1 MASAQSI
8 LDDRSERL
16 TARFRGAAV
25 HPQSLTPSVA
35 GRVVRMI
42 GLKIEAAGCTGA
54 VGSRCLVRVAPSRNI
69 VAEIVGFSDGRLV
82 LMPESSVDGL
92 AIGAPVIPLE
102 EENAV
107 AVGEEMMGRVL
118 DGAGHFIDG
127 GGDVLSLKRTALR
140 GEALNPLSREAITEP
155 LDVGVRAINALTTIG
170 KGQRL
175 GLFAGSG
182 VGKSTLLGMLTR
194 NTQADVIVVALV
206 GERGREVRDFVDET
220 LGSEGL
226 KRAIVIATPADQ
238 SPLMRVNGAW
248 RATAIAEYFRD
259 QGKNVLLLMDS
270 LTRFAQAQRE
280 IGLAAGEPPVSRGYT
295 PSVFSLLPRL
305 VERAGNNQN
314 GSITAIYTVLV
325 EGDDL
330 DDPIADAARAIL
342 DGHIV
347 LSRQL
352 ADEGIFPAVDI
363 SASISRAMVSLVDE
377 QHSAGLQAVK
387 DHMATYH
394 ANRDL
399 ITIGAYQRG
408 SDPRIDAAIHLH
420 PHIMELLRQ
429 PIDSSISMSES
440 VTALQT
446 LTGVTGEQEV
456 SDA

>member
-1 MASAQSI
+1 MASAQNI
-8 LDDRSERL
+8 IDARSERL
-16 TARFRGAAV
+16 TDRFRGAEV

-54 VGSRCLVRVAPSRNI
+54 VGSRCLVRVAPTRNI

-82 LMPESSVDGL
+82 LMPESSVEGL

-118 DGAGHFIDG
+118 DGAGQYIDG
-127 GGDVLSLKRTALR
+127 GGDVLPLKRTVLR

-220 LGSEGL
+220 LGPEGL

-330 DDPIADAARAIL
+330 DDPIADASRAIL

-352 ADEGIFPAVDI
+352 ADEGVFPAVDI
-363 SASISRAMVSLVDE
+363 SASISRAMVSLVDK
-377 QHSAGLQAVK
+377 QHYAGLQALK
-387 DHMATYH
+387 EHMATYH

-408 SDPRIDAAIHLH
+408 SDPRIDAAIQLH
-420 PHIMELLRQ
+420 PQIMEFLRQ
-429 PIDSSISMSES
+429 PIESSISMSES

-446 LTGVTGEQEV
+446 LTGVTGEQGV

>member
-1 MASAQSI
+1 MESASSMITAR
-8 LDDRSERL
+8 DERL
-16 TARFRGAAV
+16 AQRLGAAEISADTLK
-25 HPQSLTPSVA
+25 PTVA

-54 VGSRCLVRVAPSRNI
+54 VGGRCVIKLAPHKEI

-92 AIGAPVIPLE
+92 AIGAAVVPIE
-102 EENAV
+102 EDHAV
-107 AVGEEMMGRVL
+107 SVGTEMLGRVL
-118 DGAGHFIDG
+118 DGAGRLIDG
-127 GGDVLSLKRTALR
+127 AGDIVSLKRTALK
-140 GEALNPLSREAITEP
+140 GEALNPLERRAISEP
-155 LDVGVRAINALTTIG
+155 LDVGVRAINALTTLG

-194 NTQADVIVVALV
+194 NTQADIIVVALV

-220 LGSEGL
+220 LGPEGL
-226 KRAIVIATPADQ
+226 KRAIIVATPADQ

-259 QGKNVLLLMDS
+259 QGMNVLLLMDS

-305 VERAGNNQN
+305 VERAGNNQQ

-330 DDPIADAARAIL
+330 DDPIADASRAIL

-347 LSRQL
+347 LSRKL
-352 ADEGIFPAVDI
+352 ADEGVFPAIDV
-363 SASISRAMVSLVDE
+363 SASISRAMVSLVDDS
-377 QHSAGLQAVK
+377 HYAGLQVIK
-387 DHMATYH
+387 EHIATYH

-408 SDPRIDAAIHLH
+408 SDPRIDAAIAAY
-420 PHIMELLRQ
+420 PQIMELLRQ
-429 PIDSSISMSES
+429 PIGSAISMADSLSALLSLTHPES
-440 VTALQT
+440 QRA
-446 LTGVTGEQEV
+446 
-456 SDA
+456 DAHA

>member
-1 MASAQSI
+1 MEAASSMITAR
-8 LDDRSERL
+8 DERL
-16 TARFRGAAV
+16 AQRLGAAEISADTLK
-25 HPQSLTPSVA
+25 PTVA

-54 VGSRCLVRVAPSRNI
+54 VGGRCVIKLAPHKEI

-92 AIGAPVIPLE
+92 AIGAAVVPIE
-102 EENAV
+102 EDHAV
-107 AVGEEMMGRVL
+107 SVGTEMLGRVL
-118 DGAGHFIDG
+118 DGAGRLIDG
-127 GGDVLSLKRTALR
+127 AGDIVSLKRTALK
-140 GEALNPLSREAITEP
+140 GEALNPLERRAISEP
-155 LDVGVRAINALTTIG
+155 LDVGVRAINALTTLG

-194 NTQADVIVVALV
+194 NTQADIIVVALV

-220 LGSEGL
+220 LGPEGL
-226 KRAIVIATPADQ
+226 KRAIIVATPADQ

-259 QGKNVLLLMDS
+259 QGMNVLLLMDS

-305 VERAGNNQN
+305 VERAGNNQQ

-330 DDPIADAARAIL
+330 DDPIADASRAIL

-347 LSRQL
+347 LSRKL
-352 ADEGIFPAVDI
+352 ADEGVFPAIDV
-363 SASISRAMVSLVDE
+363 SASISRAMVSLVDDS
-377 QHSAGLQAVK
+377 HYAGLQVIK
-387 DHMATYH
+387 EHIATYH

-408 SDPRIDAAIHLH
+408 SDPRIDAAIAAY
-420 PHIMELLRQ
+420 PQIMELLRQ
-429 PIDSSISMSES
+429 PIDSTISMADSLSALLSLTQPES
-440 VTALQT
+440 QRA
-446 LTGVTGEQEV
+446 
-456 SDA
+456 DAHA

>member
-8 LDDRSERL
+8 IDARSDRL
-16 TARFRGAAV
+16 TDRFRGAEV

-54 VGSRCLVRVAPSRNI
+54 VGSRCLVRLAPNRNI

-82 LMPESSVDGL
+82 LMPESSVEGL
-92 AIGAPVIPLE
+92 AIGAPVIPLA

-118 DGAGHFIDG
+118 DGAGQYIDG
-127 GGDVLSLKRTALR
+127 GGDVLPLKRTALR

-194 NTQADVIVVALV
+194 NTKADVIVVALV

-220 LGSEGL
+220 LGPEGL

-330 DDPIADAARAIL
+330 DDPIADASRAIL

-352 ADEGIFPAVDI
+352 ADEGVFPAVDI

-377 QHSAGLQAVK
+377 QHYAGLQAVK
-387 DHMATYH
+387 EHMAAYH

-408 SDPRIDAAIHLH
+408 SDPRIDAAIQLH

>member
-1 MASAQSI
+1 M
-8 LDDRSERL
+8 L
-16 TARFRGAAV
+16 
-25 HPQSLTPSVA
+25 
-35 GRVVRMI
+35 
-42 GLKIEAAGCTGA
+42 
-54 VGSRCLVRVAPSRNI
+54 
-69 VAEIVGFSDGRLV
+69 
-82 LMPESSVDGL
+82 
-92 AIGAPVIPLE
+92 
-102 EENAV
+102 
-107 AVGEEMMGRVL
+107 GRVL
-118 DGAGHFIDG
+118 DGAGRLIDG
-127 GGDVLSLKRTALR
+127 AGDIVSLKRTALK
-140 GEALNPLSREAITEP
+140 GEALNPLERRAISEP
-155 LDVGVRAINALTTIG
+155 LDVGVRAINALTTLG

-194 NTQADVIVVALV
+194 NTQADIIVVALV

-220 LGSEGL
+220 LGPEGL
-226 KRAIVIATPADQ
+226 KRAIIVATPADQ

-259 QGKNVLLLMDS
+259 QGMNVLLLMDS

-305 VERAGNNQN
+305 VERAGNNQH

-330 DDPIADAARAIL
+330 DDPIADASRAIL

-347 LSRQL
+347 LSRKL
-352 ADEGIFPAVDI
+352 ADEGVFPAIDV

-377 QHSAGLQAVK
+377 GHYAGLQVIK
-387 DHMATYH
+387 EHIATYH

-408 SDPRIDAAIHLH
+408 SDPRIDAAIAAY
-420 PHIMELLRQ
+420 PQIMELLRQ
-429 PIDSSISMSES
+429 PIDSTVSMAES
-440 VTALQT
+440 LSALLS
-446 LTGVTGEQEV
+446 LTHPESQRA
-456 SDA
+456 DAHA

>member
-1 MASAQSI
+1 MESASSMITAR
-8 LDDRSERL
+8 DERL
-16 TARFRGAAV
+16 AQRLGAAEISADTLK
-25 HPQSLTPSVA
+25 PTVA

-54 VGSRCLVRVAPSRNI
+54 VGGRCVIKLAPHKEI

-92 AIGAPVIPLE
+92 AIGAAVVPIE
-102 EENAV
+102 EDHAV
-107 AVGEEMMGRVL
+107 SVGTEMLGRVL
-118 DGAGHFIDG
+118 DGAGRLIDG
-127 GGDVLSLKRTALR
+127 AGDIVSLKRTALK
-140 GEALNPLSREAITEP
+140 GEALNPLERRAISEP
-155 LDVGVRAINALTTIG
+155 LDVGVRAINALTTLG

-194 NTQADVIVVALV
+194 NTQADIIVVALV

-220 LGSEGL
+220 LGPGGL
-226 KRAIVIATPADQ
+226 KRASIVATPADQ

-259 QGKNVLLLMDS
+259 QGMNVLLLMDS

-305 VERAGNNQN
+305 VERAGNNQH

-330 DDPIADAARAIL
+330 DDPIADASRAIL

-347 LSRQL
+347 LSRKL
-352 ADEGIFPAVDI
+352 ADEGVFPAIDV
-363 SASISRAMVSLVDE
+363 SASISRAMVSLVDDS
-377 QHSAGLQAVK
+377 HYAGLQVIK
-387 DHMATYH
+387 EHIATYQ

-408 SDPRIDAAIHLH
+408 SDPRIDAAIAAY
-420 PHIMELLRQ
+420 PQIMELLRQ
-429 PIDSSISMSES
+429 PIGSAISMADSLSALLSLTHPES
-440 VTALQT
+440 QRA
-446 LTGVTGEQEV
+446 
-456 SDA
+456 DAHA

>member
-8 LDDRSERL
+8 IDARSDRL
-16 TARFRGAAV
+16 TDRFRGAEV

-54 VGSRCLVRVAPSRNI
+54 VGSRCLVRLAPNRNI
-69 VAEIVGFSDGRLV
+69 MAEIVGFSDGRLV
-82 LMPESSVDGL
+82 LMPESSVEGL

-118 DGAGHFIDG
+118 DGAGQYIDG
-127 GGDVLSLKRTALR
+127 GGDVLPLKRTALR

-194 NTQADVIVVALV
+194 NTKADVIVVALV

-220 LGSEGL
+220 LGPEGL

-330 DDPIADAARAIL
+330 DDPIADASRAIL

-352 ADEGIFPAVDI
+352 ADEGVFPAVDI

-377 QHSAGLQAVK
+377 QHYAGLQAVK
-387 DHMATYH
+387 EHMAAYH

-408 SDPRIDAAIHLH
+408 SDPRIDAAIQLH

>member
-8 LDDRSERL
+8 IDARSERL
-16 TARFRGAAV
+16 AARFRGAEV
-25 HPQSLTPSVA
+25 HPTALTPSVA

-54 VGSRCLVRVAPSRNI
+54 VGSRCLVRVAANRNI

-82 LMPESSVDGL
+82 LMPESSMDGL

-107 AVGEEMMGRVL
+107 AVGEEMLGRVL
-118 DGAGHFIDG
+118 DGAGQFIDG
-127 GGDVLSLKRTALR
+127 GGDLLSLKRTALR

-220 LGSEGL
+220 LGPEGL

-305 VERAGNNQN
+305 VERAGNNQH

-330 DDPIADAARAIL
+330 DDPIADASRAIL

-352 ADEGIFPAVDI
+352 ADEGVFPAVDI
-363 SASISRAMVSLVDE
+363 GASISRAMVSLVDE
-377 QHSAGLQAVK
+377 PHYAGLQAVK
-387 DHMATYH
+387 ECMATYH

-408 SDPRIDAAIHLH
+408 SDPRIDSAIQLH
-420 PHIMELLRQ
+420 PHIMEFLRQ

-440 VTALQT
+440 VSALKT
-446 LTGVTGEQEV
+446 LTGVTDEQEAP
-456 SDA
+456 DA

>member
-8 LDDRSERL
+8 IDARSERL
-16 TARFRGAAV
+16 AGRFRGAEV
-25 HPQSLTPSVA
+25 HGASLTPSVA

-54 VGSRCLVRVAPSRNI
+54 VGSRCLVRVSPHRNI

-118 DGAGHFIDG
+118 DGAGQFIDG
-127 GGDVLSLKRTALR
+127 GGDLLSLKRTALR
-140 GEALNPLSREAITEP
+140 GEALNPLSRVAITEP

-220 LGSEGL
+220 LGPEGL

-330 DDPIADAARAIL
+330 DDPIADASRAIL

-352 ADEGIFPAVDI
+352 ADEGVFPAVDI

-377 QHSAGLQAVK
+377 QHYAGLQAVK
-387 DHMATYH
+387 EQMATYH

-408 SDPRIDAAIHLH
+408 SDPRIDAAIQQH
-420 PHIMELLRQ
+420 PQIIELLKQ
-429 PIDSSISMSES
+429 SIDSSISMSES
-440 VTALQT
+440 VAALQT
-446 LTGVTGEQEV
+446 LTGVTRAQEV
-456 SDA
+456 PDA

>member
-1 MASAQSI
+1 MASAQNI
-8 LDDRSERL
+8 IDARSERL
-16 TARFRGAAV
+16 TDRFRGAEV

-54 VGSRCLVRVAPSRNI
+54 VGSRCLVRLAPNRNI

-82 LMPESSVDGL
+82 LMPESSVEGL

-118 DGAGHFIDG
+118 DGAGQYIDG
-127 GGDVLSLKRTALR
+127 GGDVLPLKRTALR

-220 LGSEGL
+220 LGPEGL

-330 DDPIADAARAIL
+330 DDPIADASRAIL

-352 ADEGIFPAVDI
+352 ADEGVFPAVDI
-363 SASISRAMVSLVDE
+363 SASISRAMVSLVDK
-377 QHSAGLQAVK
+377 QHYAGLQALK
-387 DHMATYH
+387 EHMATYH

-408 SDPRIDAAIHLH
+408 SDPRIDAAIQLH
-420 PHIMELLRQ
+420 PQIMEFLRQ
-429 PIDSSISMSES
+429 SIESSISMTES

-446 LTGVTGEQEV
+446 LTGVTGEQGV

>member
-1 MASAQSI
+1 MEAASSMITAR
-8 LDDRSERL
+8 DERL
-16 TARFRGAAV
+16 AQRFGAAEISADTLK
-25 HPQSLTPSVA
+25 PTVA

-54 VGSRCLVRVAPSRNI
+54 VGGRRVVKLAPHKEI

-82 LMPESSVDGL
+82 LMPESSLEGL
-92 AIGAPVIPLE
+92 AIGAAVVPIE
-102 EENAV
+102 EDHAV
-107 AVGEEMMGRVL
+107 SVGTEMMGRVI
-118 DGAGHFIDG
+118 DGAGRFIDG
-127 GGDVLSLKRTALR
+127 AGDILSLKRTALK
-140 GEALNPLSREAITEP
+140 GEALNPLERRAISEP
-155 LDVGVRAINALTTIG
+155 LDVGVRAINAFTTLG

-194 NTQADVIVVALV
+194 NTEADIIVVALV

-220 LGSEGL
+220 LGPEGL
-226 KRAIVIATPADQ
+226 KRAIIVATPADQ

-259 QGKNVLLLMDS
+259 QGMSVLLLMDS

-305 VERAGNNQN
+305 VERAGNNQH

-330 DDPIADAARAIL
+330 DDPIADASRAIL

-347 LSRQL
+347 LSRKL
-352 ADEGIFPAVDI
+352 ADEGVFPAIDV
-363 SASISRAMVSLVDE
+363 SASISRAMVSLVDDS
-377 QHSAGLQAVK
+377 HYAGLQVIK
-387 DHMATYH
+387 EHIATYH

-408 SDPRIDAAIHLH
+408 SDPRIDAAIAVY
-420 PHIMELLRQ
+420 PQIMELLRQ
-429 PIDSSISMSES
+429 PIDSSVSMAES
-440 VTALQT
+440 LSAMLS
-446 LTGVTGEQEV
+446 LTHPESQRA
-456 SDA
+456 DAHA

>member
-1 MASAQSI
+1 MASAQNI
-8 LDDRSERL
+8 IDARSERL
-16 TARFRGAAV
+16 TDRFRGAEV

-54 VGSRCLVRVAPSRNI
+54 VGSRCLVRLAPNRNI

-82 LMPESSVDGL
+82 LMPESSVEGL

-118 DGAGHFIDG
+118 DGAGQYIDG
-127 GGDVLSLKRTALR
+127 GGDVLPLKRTALR

-220 LGSEGL
+220 LGPEGL

-330 DDPIADAARAIL
+330 DDPIADASRAIL

-352 ADEGIFPAVDI
+352 ADEGVFPAVDI
-363 SASISRAMVSLVDE
+363 SASISRAMVSLVDK
-377 QHSAGLQAVK
+377 QHYAGLQALK
-387 DHMATYH
+387 EHMATYH

-408 SDPRIDAAIHLH
+408 SDPRIDSAIQLH
-420 PHIMELLRQ
+420 PQIMEFLRQ
-429 PIDSSISMSES
+429 PIESSISMTES

-446 LTGVTGEQEV
+446 LTGVTGEQGV

>member
-1 MASAQSI
+1 MITA
-8 LDDRSERL
+8 RNERL
-16 TARFRGAAV
+16 AQRLGSAEISADTLR
-25 HPQSLTPSVA
+25 PTVA

-54 VGSRCLVRVAPSRNI
+54 IGGRCIIKLAPHKEI

-92 AIGAPVIPLE
+92 AIGAAVMPIE
-102 EENAV
+102 EDHAV
-107 AVGEEMMGRVL
+107 SVGTEMLGRVL
-118 DGAGHFIDG
+118 DGAGRLIDG
-127 GGDVLSLKRTALR
+127 AGDIVSLKRTALK
-140 GEALNPLSREAITEP
+140 GEALNPLERRAISEP
-155 LDVGVRAINALTTIG
+155 LDVGVRAINALTTLG

-194 NTQADVIVVALV
+194 NTQADIIVVALV

-220 LGSEGL
+220 LGPEGL
-226 KRAIVIATPADQ
+226 KRAIIIATPADQ

-259 QGKNVLLLMDS
+259 QGMNVLLLMDS

-305 VERAGNNQN
+305 VERAGNNQH

-330 DDPIADAARAIL
+330 DDPIADASRAIL

-347 LSRQL
+347 LSRKL
-352 ADEGIFPAVDI
+352 ADEGVFPAIDV
-363 SASISRAMVSLVDE
+363 SASISRAMVSLVGDS
-377 QHSAGLQAVK
+377 HYAGLQVIK
-387 DHMATYH
+387 EHIATYH

-408 SDPRIDAAIHLH
+408 SDPRIDAAIAAY
-420 PHIMELLRQ
+420 PQIMELLRQ
-429 PIDSSISMSES
+429 PIDSSVSMAES
-440 VTALQT
+440 LSALLS
-446 LTGVTGEQEV
+446 LTHPESQRA
-456 SDA
+456 DAHA

>member
-1 MASAQSI
+1 MESASSMITAR
-8 LDDRSERL
+8 DERL
-16 TARFRGAAV
+16 AQRLGAAEITADTLK
-25 HPQSLTPSVA
+25 PTVA

-54 VGSRCLVRVAPSRNI
+54 VGGRCVIKLAPHKEI

-92 AIGAPVIPLE
+92 AIGAAVVPIE
-102 EENAV
+102 EDHAV
-107 AVGEEMMGRVL
+107 SVGTEMLGRVL
-118 DGAGHFIDG
+118 DGAGRLIDG
-127 GGDVLSLKRTALR
+127 AGDIVALKRTALK
-140 GEALNPLSREAITEP
+140 GEALNPLERRAISEP
-155 LDVGVRAINALTTIG
+155 LDVGVRAINALTTLG

-194 NTQADVIVVALV
+194 NTQADIIVVALV

-220 LGSEGL
+220 LGPEGL
-226 KRAIVIATPADQ
+226 KRAIIVATPADQ

-259 QGKNVLLLMDS
+259 QGMNVLLLMDS

-305 VERAGNNQN
+305 VERAGNNQH

-330 DDPIADAARAIL
+330 DDPIADASRAIL

-347 LSRQL
+347 LSRKL
-352 ADEGIFPAVDI
+352 ADEGVFPAIDV
-363 SASISRAMVSLVDE
+363 SASISRAMVSLVDDS
-377 QHSAGLQAVK
+377 HYAGLQVIK
-387 DHMATYH
+387 EHIATYH

-408 SDPRIDAAIHLH
+408 SDPRIDAAIAAY
-420 PHIMELLRQ
+420 PQIMELLRQ
-429 PIDSSISMSES
+429 PIDSTVSMTES
-440 VTALQT
+440 LSALLS
-446 LTGVTGEQEV
+446 LTHPESQRAD
-456 SDA
+456 SHA

>member
-1 MASAQSI
+1 MEAASSMITAR
-8 LDDRSERL
+8 DERL
-16 TARFRGAAV
+16 AQRFGAAEISADTLK
-25 HPQSLTPSVA
+25 PTVA

-54 VGSRCLVRVAPSRNI
+54 VGGRCVVKLAPHKEI

-82 LMPESSVDGL
+82 LMPESSLEGL
-92 AIGAPVIPLE
+92 AIGAAVVPIE
-102 EENAV
+102 EDHAV
-107 AVGEEMMGRVL
+107 SVGTEMMGRVI
-118 DGAGHFIDG
+118 DGAGRFIDG
-127 GGDVLSLKRTALR
+127 AGDILSLKRTALK
-140 GEALNPLSREAITEP
+140 GEALNPLERRAISEP
-155 LDVGVRAINALTTIG
+155 LDVGVRAINAFTTLG

-194 NTQADVIVVALV
+194 NTEADIIVVALV

-220 LGSEGL
+220 LGPEGL
-226 KRAIVIATPADQ
+226 KRAIIVATPADQ

-259 QGKNVLLLMDS
+259 QGMSVLLLMDS

-305 VERAGNNQN
+305 VERAGNNQH

-330 DDPIADAARAIL
+330 DDPIADASRAIL

-347 LSRQL
+347 LSRKL
-352 ADEGIFPAVDI
+352 ADEGVFPAIDV
-363 SASISRAMVSLVDE
+363 SASISRAMVSLVDDS
-377 QHSAGLQAVK
+377 HYAGLQVIK
-387 DHMATYH
+387 EHIATYH

-408 SDPRIDAAIHLH
+408 SDPRIDAAIAVY
-420 PHIMELLRQ
+420 PQIMELLRQ
-429 PIDSSISMSES
+429 PIDSSVSMAES
-440 VTALQT
+440 LSAMLS
-446 LTGVTGEQEV
+446 LTHPESQRA
-456 SDA
+456 DAHA

>member
-1 MASAQSI
+1 MESASSMITAR
-8 LDDRSERL
+8 DERL
-16 TARFRGAAV
+16 AQRLGAAEISADTLK
-25 HPQSLTPSVA
+25 PAVA

-54 VGSRCLVRVAPSRNI
+54 VGGRCVIKLAPHKEI

-92 AIGAPVIPLE
+92 AIGAAVVPIE
-102 EENAV
+102 EDHAV
-107 AVGEEMMGRVL
+107 SVGTEMLGRVL
-118 DGAGHFIDG
+118 DGAGRLIDG
-127 GGDVLSLKRTALR
+127 AGDIVSLKRTALK
-140 GEALNPLSREAITEP
+140 GEALNPLERRAISEP
-155 LDVGVRAINALTTIG
+155 LDVGVRAINALTTLG

-194 NTQADVIVVALV
+194 NTQADIIVVALV

-220 LGSEGL
+220 LGPEGL
-226 KRAIVIATPADQ
+226 KRAIIVATPADQ

-259 QGKNVLLLMDS
+259 QGMNVLLLMDS

-305 VERAGNNQN
+305 VERAGNNQH

-325 EGDDL
+325 EGGAR
-330 DDPIADAARAIL
+330 DDPIADASRAIL

-347 LSRQL
+347 LSRKL
-352 ADEGIFPAVDI
+352 ADEGVFPAIDV
-363 SASISRAMVSLVDE
+363 SASISRAMVSLVDDS
-377 QHSAGLQAVK
+377 HYAGLQVIK
-387 DHMATYH
+387 EHIATYH

-408 SDPRIDAAIHLH
+408 SDPRIDAAIAAY
-420 PHIMELLRQ
+420 PQIMELLRQ
-429 PIDSSISMSES
+429 PIDSTISMADSLSALLSLTHPES
-440 VTALQT
+440 QRA
-446 LTGVTGEQEV
+446 
-456 SDA
+456 DAHA

>member
-8 LDDRSERL
+8 IDARSERL
-16 TARFRGAAV
+16 TDRFRGAEV

-54 VGSRCLVRVAPSRNI
+54 VGSRCLVRLAPNRNI

-82 LMPESSVDGL
+82 LMPESSVEGL

-118 DGAGHFIDG
+118 DGAGQYIDG
-127 GGDVLSLKRTALR
+127 GGDVLPLKRTALR

-220 LGSEGL
+220 LGPEGL

-330 DDPIADAARAIL
+330 DDPIADASRAIL

-352 ADEGIFPAVDI
+352 ADEGVFPAVDI
-363 SASISRAMVSLVDE
+363 SASISRAMVSLVDK
-377 QHSAGLQAVK
+377 QHYAGLQALK
-387 DHMATYH
+387 EHMATYH

-408 SDPRIDAAIHLH
+408 SDPRIDAAIQLH
-420 PHIMELLRQ
+420 PQIMEFLRQ
-429 PIDSSISMSES
+429 PIESSISMTES

>member
-8 LDDRSERL
+8 IDARSERL
-16 TARFRGAAV
+16 TDRFRGAEV

-54 VGSRCLVRVAPSRNI
+54 VGSRCLVRLAPNRNI

-82 LMPESSVDGL
+82 LMPESSVEGL

-118 DGAGHFIDG
+118 DGAGQYIDG
-127 GGDVLSLKRTALR
+127 GGDVLPLKRTALR

-220 LGSEGL
+220 LGPEGL

-330 DDPIADAARAIL
+330 DDPIADASRAIL

-352 ADEGIFPAVDI
+352 ADEGVFPAVDI
-363 SASISRAMVSLVDE
+363 SASISRAMVSLVDK
-377 QHSAGLQAVK
+377 QHYAGLQALK
-387 DHMATYH
+387 EHMATYH

-408 SDPRIDAAIHLH
+408 SDPRIDAAIQLH
-420 PHIMELLRQ
+420 PQIMEFLRQ
-429 PIDSSISMSES
+429 PIESSISMTES

-446 LTGVTGEQEV
+446 LTGVTGEQGV

>member
-1 MASAQSI
+1 MEAASSMITAR
-8 LDDRSERL
+8 DERL
-16 TARFRGAAV
+16 AQRLGAAEISADTLR
-25 HPQSLTPSVA
+25 PTVA

-54 VGSRCLVRVAPSRNI
+54 VGGRCVIKLGPHKEI

-92 AIGAPVIPLE
+92 AIGAAVMPIE
-102 EENAV
+102 EDHAV
-107 AVGEEMMGRVL
+107 SVGTEMLGRVL
-118 DGAGHFIDG
+118 DGAGRLIDG
-127 GGDVLSLKRTALR
+127 AGDIVSLKRTALK
-140 GEALNPLSREAITEP
+140 GEALNPLERRAISEP
-155 LDVGVRAINALTTIG
+155 LDVGVRAINALTTLG

-194 NTQADVIVVALV
+194 NTQADIIVVALV

-220 LGSEGL
+220 LGPEGL
-226 KRAIVIATPADQ
+226 KRAIIVATPADQ

-259 QGKNVLLLMDS
+259 QGMNVLLLMDS

-305 VERAGNNQN
+305 VERAGNNQH

-330 DDPIADAARAIL
+330 DDPIADCLASHSRWAHCAISKT
-342 DGHIV
+342 
-347 LSRQL
+347 SR
-352 ADEGIFPAVDI
+352 
-363 SASISRAMVSLVDE
+363 
-377 QHSAGLQAVK
+377 
-387 DHMATYH
+387 
-394 ANRDL
+394 
-399 ITIGAYQRG
+399 
-408 SDPRIDAAIHLH
+408 
-420 PHIMELLRQ
+420 
-429 PIDSSISMSES
+429 
-440 VTALQT
+440 
-446 LTGVTGEQEV
+446 
-456 SDA
+456 

>member
-1 MASAQSI
+1 MTSVQSLI
-8 LDDRSERL
+8 ETRSEHL
-16 TARFRGAAV
+16 TERFRIVDADPTA
-25 HPQSLTPSVA
+25 LTPTVA

-54 VGSRCLVRVAPSRNI
+54 VGSRCQIRVSPHRNI
-69 VAEIVGFSDGRLV
+69 IAEVVGFSDGRLV
-82 LMPESSVDGL
+82 LMPEANVDGL
-92 AIGAPVIPLE
+92 AIGASVIPIE

-107 AVGEEMMGRVL
+107 AVGEEMLGRVL
-118 DGAGHFIDG
+118 DGAGRFIDG
-127 GGDVLSLKRTALR
+127 GGELLSLKRTALR
-140 GEALNPLSREAITEP
+140 GEALNPLDREAITEP

-220 LGSEGL
+220 LGPEGL
-226 KRAIVIATPADQ
+226 KRAIVVATPADQ

-295 PSVFSLLPRL
+295 PSVFSILPRL
-305 VERAGNNQN
+305 VERAGNNQH

-330 DDPIADAARAIL
+330 DDPIADASRAIL

-347 LSRQL
+347 LSRKL
-352 ADEGIFPAVDI
+352 AEEGVFPAVDI

-377 QHSAGLQAVK
+377 QHYAGLQAVK
-387 DHMATYH
+387 ESMATYH

-408 SDPRIDAAIHLH
+408 SDPRIDSAIEVH
-420 PHIMELLRQ
+420 PHILNLLRQ
-429 PIDSSISMSES
+429 PIDSSVPMAES
-440 VTALQT
+440 VSALQA
-446 LTGVTGEQEV
+446 LTGVTGEAEV
-456 SDA
+456 LDA

>member
-1 MASAQSI
+1 MWSAQRI

-16 TARFRGAAV
+16 TARFRGAEV
-25 HPQSLTPSVA
+25 YPQSLTPSVA

-92 AIGAPVIPLE
+92 AIGALVIPLE

-118 DGAGHFIDG
+118 DGAGQFIDG
-127 GGDVLSLKRTALR
+127 RGDVLSLKRTALR

-220 LGSEGL
+220 LGPDGL

-352 ADEGIFPAVDI
+352 ADEGVFPAVDI

-377 QHSAGLQAVK
+377 QHYIGLQAVK
-387 DHMATYH
+387 EHMATYH

-399 ITIGAYQRG
+399 ITIGAYQHG
-408 SDPRIDAAIHLH
+408 SDPRIDAAIKLH

-429 PIDSSISMSES
+429 PIDSSISMTES

-446 LTGVTGEQEV
+446 LTGVMGEQEV

>member
-16 TARFRGAAV
+16 TARFRGAEV

-82 LMPESSVDGL
+82 LMPESNVDGL

-118 DGAGHFIDG
+118 DGAGQFIDG
-127 GGDVLSLKRTALR
+127 GGDVLSLKRQALR
-140 GEALNPLSREAITEP
+140 GEVLNPLSREAITEP
-155 LDVGVRAINALTTIG
+155 LDVGVRAINALTTVG

-220 LGSEGL
+220 LGPEGL
-226 KRAIVIATPADQ
+226 KRAIVVATPADQ

-305 VERAGNNQN
+305 VERAGNNKN

-330 DDPIADAARAIL
+330 DDPIADASRAIL

-352 ADEGIFPAVDI
+352 ADEGVFPAVDI

-377 QHSAGLQAVK
+377 QHYTGLQALK
-387 DHMATYH
+387 EHMATYH

-408 SDPRIDAAIHLH
+408 SDPRIDAAIQLH
-420 PHIMELLRQ
+420 PHILELLRQ
-429 PIDSSISMSES
+429 PMDSSISMSDS

>member
-107 AVGEEMMGRVL
+107 SVGEEMMGRVL
-118 DGAGHFIDG
+118 DGAGQFIDG

-194 NTQADVIVVALV
+194 NTEADVIVVALV

-220 LGSEGL
+220 LGPEGL

-330 DDPIADAARAIL
+330 DDPIADASRAIL

-352 ADEGIFPAVDI
+352 ADEGVFPAVDI

-377 QHSAGLQAVK
+377 QHYAILQAVK
-387 DHMATYH
+387 EHMATYH

-408 SDPRIDAAIHLH
+408 SDPRIDAAIQLH

-446 LTGVTGEQEV
+446 LAGVTGEQEV

>member
-1 MASAQSI
+1 
-8 LDDRSERL
+8 
-16 TARFRGAAV
+16 
-25 HPQSLTPSVA
+25 
-35 GRVVRMI
+35 
-42 GLKIEAAGCTGA
+42 
-54 VGSRCLVRVAPSRNI
+54 
-69 VAEIVGFSDGRLV
+69 
-82 LMPESSVDGL
+82 
-92 AIGAPVIPLE
+92 
-102 EENAV
+102 
-107 AVGEEMMGRVL
+107 VL
-118 DGAGHFIDG
+118 DGAGQYIDG
-127 GGDVLSLKRTALR
+127 GGDVLPLKRTALR

-194 NTQADVIVVALV
+194 NTKADVIVVALV

-220 LGSEGL
+220 LGPEGL

-330 DDPIADAARAIL
+330 DDPIADASRAIL

-352 ADEGIFPAVDI
+352 ADEGVFPAVDI

-377 QHSAGLQAVK
+377 QHYAGLQAVK
-387 DHMATYH
+387 EHMATYH

-408 SDPRIDAAIHLH
+408 SDPRIDAAIQLH

-429 PIDSSISMSES
+429 PIESSISMSES

>member
-1 MASAQSI
+1 MASAQNI
-8 LDDRSERL
+8 IDARSERL
-16 TARFRGAAV
+16 TDRFRGAEV

-54 VGSRCLVRVAPSRNI
+54 VGSRCLVRLAPNRNI

-82 LMPESSVDGL
+82 LMPESSVEGL

-118 DGAGHFIDG
+118 DGAGQYIDG
-127 GGDVLSLKRTALR
+127 GGDVLPLKRTALR

-220 LGSEGL
+220 LGPEGL

-330 DDPIADAARAIL
+330 DDPIADASRAIL

-352 ADEGIFPAVDI
+352 ADEGVFPAVDI
-363 SASISRAMVSLVDE
+363 SASISRAMVSLVDT
-377 QHSAGLQAVK
+377 QHYAGLQALK
-387 DHMATYH
+387 EHMATYH

-408 SDPRIDAAIHLH
+408 SDPRIDAAIQLH
-420 PHIMELLRQ
+420 PQIMEFLRQ
-429 PIDSSISMSES
+429 PIESSISMTES

>member
-1 MASAQSI
+1 
-8 LDDRSERL
+8 
-16 TARFRGAAV
+16 
-25 HPQSLTPSVA
+25 
-35 GRVVRMI
+35 
-42 GLKIEAAGCTGA
+42 
-54 VGSRCLVRVAPSRNI
+54 
-69 VAEIVGFSDGRLV
+69 
-82 LMPESSVDGL
+82 MPESSVEGL

-118 DGAGHFIDG
+118 DGAGQYIDG
-127 GGDVLSLKRTALR
+127 GGDVLPLKRTALR

-194 NTQADVIVVALV
+194 NTKADVIVVALV

-220 LGSEGL
+220 LGPEGL

-330 DDPIADAARAIL
+330 DDPIADASRAIL

-352 ADEGIFPAVDI
+352 ADEGVFPAVDI

-377 QHSAGLQAVK
+377 QHYAGLQAVK
-387 DHMATYH
+387 EHMAAYH

-408 SDPRIDAAIHLH
+408 SDPRIDAAIQLH

>member
-1 MASAQSI
+1 MEAASSMITAR
-8 LDDRSERL
+8 DERL
-16 TARFRGAAV
+16 AQRLGAAEMSADTLR
-25 HPQSLTPSVA
+25 PTVA

-54 VGSRCLVRVAPSRNI
+54 VGGRCVIKLGPHKEI

-92 AIGAPVIPLE
+92 AIGAAVMPIE
-102 EENAV
+102 EDHAV
-107 AVGEEMMGRVL
+107 SVGTEMLGRVL
-118 DGAGHFIDG
+118 DGAGRLIDG
-127 GGDVLSLKRTALR
+127 AGDIVSLKRIALK
-140 GEALNPLSREAITEP
+140 GEALNPLERRAINEP
-155 LDVGVRAINALTTIG
+155 LDVGVRAINALTTLG

-194 NTQADVIVVALV
+194 NTQADIIVVALV

-220 LGSEGL
+220 LGPEGL
-226 KRAIVIATPADQ
+226 KRAIIVATPADQ

-259 QGKNVLLLMDS
+259 QGMNVLLLMDS

-305 VERAGNNQN
+305 VERAGNNQH

-330 DDPIADAARAIL
+330 DDPIADASRAIL

-347 LSRQL
+347 LSRKL
-352 ADEGIFPAVDI
+352 ADEGVFPAIDV

-377 QHSAGLQAVK
+377 GHYAGLQVIK
-387 DHMATYH
+387 EHIATYH

-408 SDPRIDAAIHLH
+408 SDPRIDAAIAAY
-420 PHIMELLRQ
+420 PQIMELLRQ
-429 PIDSSISMSES
+429 PIDSTISMADSLSALLSLTHPES
-440 VTALQT
+440 QRA
-446 LTGVTGEQEV
+446 
-456 SDA
+456 DAHA

>member
-1 MASAQSI
+1 
-8 LDDRSERL
+8 
-16 TARFRGAAV
+16 
-25 HPQSLTPSVA
+25 
-35 GRVVRMI
+35 
-42 GLKIEAAGCTGA
+42 
-54 VGSRCLVRVAPSRNI
+54 
-69 VAEIVGFSDGRLV
+69 
-82 LMPESSVDGL
+82 L

-118 DGAGHFIDG
+118 DGAGQFIDG
-127 GGDVLSLKRTALR
+127 GGDLLSLKRTALR
-140 GEALNPLSREAITEP
+140 GEALNPLSRVAITEP

-220 LGSEGL
+220 LGPEGL

-330 DDPIADAARAIL
+330 DDPIADASRAIL

-352 ADEGIFPAVDI
+352 ADEGVFPAVDI

-377 QHSAGLQAVK
+377 QHYAGLQAVK
-387 DHMATYH
+387 EHMATYH

-408 SDPRIDAAIHLH
+408 SDPRIDAAIQQH
-420 PHIMELLRQ
+420 PQIIELLKQ
-429 PIDSSISMSES
+429 SIDSSISMSES
-440 VTALQT
+440 VAALQT
-446 LTGVTGEQEV
+446 LTGVTRAQEV
-456 SDA
+456 PDA

>member
-1 MASAQSI
+1 
-8 LDDRSERL
+8 
-16 TARFRGAAV
+16 
-25 HPQSLTPSVA
+25 
-35 GRVVRMI
+35 MI

-54 VGSRCLVRVAPSRNI
+54 VGSRCLVRLAPNRNI

-82 LMPESSVDGL
+82 LMPESSVEGL
-92 AIGAPVIPLE
+92 AIGAPVIPLA

-118 DGAGHFIDG
+118 DGAGQYIDG
-127 GGDVLSLKRTALR
+127 GGDVLPLKRTALR

-194 NTQADVIVVALV
+194 NTKADVIVVALV

-220 LGSEGL
+220 LGPEGL

-330 DDPIADAARAIL
+330 DDPIADASRAIL

-352 ADEGIFPAVDI
+352 ADEGVFPAVDI

-377 QHSAGLQAVK
+377 QHYAGLQAVK
-387 DHMATYH
+387 EHMAAYH

-408 SDPRIDAAIHLH
+408 SDPRIDAAIQLH

>member
-1 MASAQSI
+1 MTSAQSLI
-8 LDDRSERL
+8 DNRSEHL
-16 TARFRGAAV
+16 AERFRMADAD
-25 HPQSLTPSVA
+25 PTALAPTVA

-54 VGSRCLVRVAPSRNI
+54 VGSRCQIRVAHDRNI
-69 VAEIVGFSDGRLV
+69 IAEVVGFSDGRLV
-82 LMPESSVDGL
+82 LMPEANVDGL
-92 AIGAPVIPLE
+92 AIGAPVVPIE

-107 AVGEEMMGRVL
+107 AVGEEMLGRVL
-118 DGAGHFIDG
+118 DGAGRFIDG
-127 GGDVLSLKRTALR
+127 GGELLSLKRTALR
-140 GEALNPLSREAITEP
+140 GEALNPLDREAITEP

-220 LGSEGL
+220 LGPEGL

-295 PSVFSLLPRL
+295 PSVFSILPRL
-305 VERAGNNQN
+305 VERAGNNQH

-330 DDPIADAARAIL
+330 DDPIADASRAIL

-352 ADEGIFPAVDI
+352 ADEGVFPAVDI

-377 QHSAGLQAVK
+377 QHYAGLQAVK
-387 DHMATYH
+387 ESMATYH

-408 SDPRIDAAIHLH
+408 SDPRIDAAIELH
-420 PHIMELLRQ
+420 PHIMSLLRQ
-429 PIDSSISMSES
+429 PIDSMVSMPDS
-440 VTALQT
+440 VSALQS
-446 LTGVTGEQEV
+446 LMGVAVEQDET
-456 SDA
+456 DA

>member
-8 LDDRSERL
+8 IDARSERL
-16 TARFRGAAV
+16 TDRFRGAEV
-25 HPQSLTPSVA
+25 HSQSLTPSVA
-35 GRVVRMI
+35 GRVTRMI

-54 VGSRCLVRVAPSRNI
+54 VGSRCLVRLAPNRNI

-82 LMPESSVDGL
+82 LMPESSVEGL

-118 DGAGHFIDG
+118 DGAGQYIDG
-127 GGDVLSLKRTALR
+127 GGDLLPLKRTALR

-194 NTQADVIVVALV
+194 NTEADVVVVALV

-220 LGSEGL
+220 LGPEGL

-330 DDPIADAARAIL
+330 DDPIADASRAIL

-352 ADEGIFPAVDI
+352 ADEGVFPAVDV
-363 SASISRAMVSLVDE
+363 SASISRAMVSLVHE
-377 QHSAGLQAVK
+377 QHYAGQQAVK
-387 DHMATYH
+387 EHMATYR

-399 ITIGAYQRG
+399 ITIGAYQHG
-408 SDPRIDAAIHLH
+408 SDPRIDAAIQLH
-420 PHIMELLRQ
+420 PHIIELLRQ
-429 PIDSSISMSES
+429 PIESSISMSES

-446 LTGVTGEQEV
+446 LTGVTGDQEV

>member
-1 MASAQSI
+1 MASAQNI
-8 LDDRSERL
+8 IDARSERL
-16 TARFRGAAV
+16 TDRFRGAEV

-54 VGSRCLVRVAPSRNI
+54 VGSRCLVRLAPNRNI

-82 LMPESSVDGL
+82 LMPESSVEGL

-118 DGAGHFIDG
+118 DGAGQYIDG
-127 GGDVLSLKRTALR
+127 GGDVLPLKRTALR

-220 LGSEGL
+220 LGPEGL

-330 DDPIADAARAIL
+330 DDPIADASRAIL

-352 ADEGIFPAVDI
+352 ADEGVFPAVDI
-363 SASISRAMVSLVDE
+363 SASISRAMVSLVDK
-377 QHSAGLQAVK
+377 QHYAGLQALK
-387 DHMATYH
+387 EHMATYH

-408 SDPRIDAAIHLH
+408 SDPRIDAAIQLH
-420 PHIMELLRQ
+420 PQIMEFLRQ
-429 PIDSSISMSES
+429 PIESSISMTES

>member
-1 MASAQSI
+1 
-8 LDDRSERL
+8 
-16 TARFRGAAV
+16 
-25 HPQSLTPSVA
+25 
-35 GRVVRMI
+35 
-42 GLKIEAAGCTGA
+42 
-54 VGSRCLVRVAPSRNI
+54 

-82 LMPESSVDGL
+82 LMPESSVEGL
-92 AIGAPVIPLE
+92 AIGALVIPLE

-118 DGAGHFIDG
+118 DGAGQYIDG
-127 GGDVLSLKRTALR
+127 GGDVLPLKRTALR

-220 LGSEGL
+220 LGPEGL

-330 DDPIADAARAIL
+330 DDPIADASRAIL

-352 ADEGIFPAVDI
+352 ADEGVFPAVDI

-377 QHSAGLQAVK
+377 QHYAGLQAVK
-387 DHMATYH
+387 EHMAAYH

-408 SDPRIDAAIHLH
+408 SDPRIDAAIQLH